1 MFAYA
6 PEHAEQVAE
15 AIERVGGTSYIV
27 SVDEGTRSELIRISN

>member
-15 AIERVGGTSYIV
+15 AIERAGGKAYIV
-27 SVDEGTRSELIRISN
+27 SVDEGTRNERIAQ